1 MPESETDRPSLM
13 AALFAPAAVALIVLT
28 YTLASAV
35 GALPSPEE
43 LSRSLLAFFKRHG
56 PLVVAPICFVENFAP
71 VNAWFPGALAI
82 LTAMASTSGDPEAAI
97 KIFFVIWPSSLLGLV
112 ASFFAGHLLGR
123 RRRMIQTMETRDS
136 DRSVWLLSLLTFFHP
151 YTGSL
156 NVFRMGTVGDS
167 IGRIGMAVFVSH
179 LLWSIFWAVTTYRYG
194 LWLYNGS
201 GLLIL
206 VWLYLAAWTGVVVF
220 KHIRGRR
227 RANHIAASR

>member
-1 MPESETDRPSLM
+1 MQESEAVRPSLA
-13 AALFAPAAVALIVLT
+13 AALFAPAAVAMIVLT

-35 GALPSPEE
+35 GALPPAEE
-43 LSRSLLAFFKRHG
+43 LSQSLLAFFKRHG

-97 KIFFVIWPSSLLGLV
+97 KMFLVIWPSSLLGLL
-112 ASFFAGHLLGR
+112 ASFLAGRLLGKR
-123 RRRMIQTMETRDS
+123 RRVVQTMESRDP

-167 IGRIGMAVFVSH
+167 IRRIGTAVFVSH

-201 GLLIL
+201 GLLVL
-206 VWLYLAAWTGVVVF
+206 VWLYLVAWTGVVVF
-220 KHIRGRR
+220 KHVRGRR
-227 RANHIAASR
+227 RGNHIIGSQ